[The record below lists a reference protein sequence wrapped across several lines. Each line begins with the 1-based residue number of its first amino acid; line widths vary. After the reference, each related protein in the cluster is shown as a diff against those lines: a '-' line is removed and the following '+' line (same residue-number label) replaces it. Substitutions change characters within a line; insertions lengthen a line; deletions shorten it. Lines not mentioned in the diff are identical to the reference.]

1 MIKISQLVEDALTTD
16 EIALEALRA
25 GILNFSAYAEK
36 IRPLIEKKL
45 YKEVKKGS
53 IVTALSRMAGK
64 SKKLRP
70 LRVNVHLE
78 DLSIKSPL
86 CEISYEISKEVSLK
100 VSNLLAKHAGRGF
113 FTSTQGIGEVS
124 VIVPQSFK
132 KEVIASIKTK
142 PKGQYENLAAI
153 TVRFIEEEY
162 IEVPNMIYTLISVL
176 ASKRINIIEIVS
188 TFTEISFIVRQN
200 DMKDTIEVLKD
211 NFLF

>member
-113 FTSTQGIGEVS
+113 FTSTQGIGEAS
-124 VIVPQSFK
+124 VI
-132 KEVIASIKTK
+132 
-142 PKGQYENLAAI
+142 
-153 TVRFIEEEY
+153 
-162 IEVPNMIYTLISVL
+162 
-176 ASKRINIIEIVS
+176 
-188 TFTEISFIVRQN
+188 
-200 DMKDTIEVLKD
+200 
-211 NFLF
+211 